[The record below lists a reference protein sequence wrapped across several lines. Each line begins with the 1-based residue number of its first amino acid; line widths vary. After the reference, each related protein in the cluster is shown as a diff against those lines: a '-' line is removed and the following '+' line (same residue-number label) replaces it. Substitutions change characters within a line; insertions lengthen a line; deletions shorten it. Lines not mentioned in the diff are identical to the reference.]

1 MIGGR
6 AMRKMKVIS
15 RWSLVIGL
23 LLIIPTAKAQEVN
36 TLFFLENAPMR
47 HLVNPAFQPVSDGYV
62 NFTPLGYMSLWGG
75 NNSVTMRDLIYTY
88 NGKTITA
95 LHPEG
100 GDRAALLNTFRK
112 STMINTEV
120 TLDLVSFGFRIKD
133 FGYVHVGVMQK
144 IDEAFS
150 LPQDMFRFMLGGGMT
165 DLNGLNHYSLK
176 QLGLQVQSYTE
187 ISGGYSHIINEEW
200 TVGGKLKLLIGQAY
214 AGYRNGDMNIDASID
229 GWRLY
234 GDGSITVAAPLRISE
249 LPNTLDAK
257 SFENFQFDKLYSDL
271 VWQDYLKPSGVG
283 MAVDLGA
290 TYKPHP
296 QVQISLALNDLGFIY
311 WNKGRNYKATI
322 DTTFVGAGEFK
333 YEDYVYNG
341 KFSGD
346 SLWSDVKRHL
356 EDFGKSI
363 HTDQYVDG
371 FARMINMKLNVG
383 VDANFLN
390 NLLGVGIFSKTHLHN
405 GRLYE
410 ELTIG
415 GAVRPCNWFNFALSY
430 SLVNNGKFSNIGAGI
445 SIMPYDGINMTLAMD
460 YIPTCYVPKEQ
471 GSNILLPYKTKG
483 VNLAL
488 GFSIVWGTN
497 KKKDADKDGIF
508 DQLDVCP
515 NTPHNVKVDQ
525 LGCPID
531 SDGDGVPDYLDQC
544 PGTPSAAYGFIDTLG
559 CPLDNDSDG
568 VYDYMDLCP
577 QTLPEARKFVDEHG
591 CDLDSDGDGVPD
603 YRDSCPNTPIE
614 ARGFVDIYGCELD
627 TDSDGVYDYRDSCPN
642 TPIEARGF
650 VDEWGCEL
658 DSDGDSIPDWKDR
671 CPNTPAQARGFVDEW
686 GCELDDDGDG
696 VPNWKDECPT
706 TAGPAYNK
714 GCPEVKKEIRN
725 LLKKAMQGI
734 QFETGKA
741 VIKKVS
747 FPLMDQIAQKFIE
760 NKNFIIEVQGHT
772 DNVGKADY
780 NKKLSDAR
788 ANAVMK
794 YLVDKG
800 VPQERMSAK
809 GYGMD
814 VPIADNK
821 TKAGRAQNRRVEF
834 AITFEEVKIETELQ
848 HIDSALYKQHLQE
861 LEQKRL
867 DSIRQDSI
875 KNAQAQPQPE
885 QAAVPQ
891 TVQQPAGEAAKQ

>member
-1 MIGGR
+1 MK
-6 AMRKMKVIS
+6 KMLKHFAVRS
-15 RWSLVIGL
+15 WTAVAVGL
-23 LLIIPTAKAQEVN
+23 LCMVSVSKAQEVN

-47 HLVNPAFQPVSDGYV
+47 HIVNPAFQPVSDGYV

-75 NNSVTMRDLIYTY
+75 NNSLTMRDLIYTY
-88 NGKTITA
+88 NNQTITA

-112 STMINTEV
+112 ATMWNTDL

-133 FGYVHVGVMQK
+133 FGYVHFNVMEK
-144 IDEAFS
+144 IDAGVAM
-150 LPQDMFRFMLGGGMT
+150 PQDLFRFMLGGGMT
-165 DLNGLNHYSLK
+165 NLTGLNHYSLK
-176 QLGLQVQSYTE
+176 QFGIQAQAYTE
-187 ISGGYSHIINEEW
+187 IAGGYSHKINDEW
-200 TVGGKLKLLIGQAY
+200 TVGGKLKILIGQAY
-214 AGYRNGDMNIDASID
+214 VGYRNGDMNIDASPD
-229 GWRLY
+229 AWRIY
-234 GDGSITVAAPLRISE
+234 GDGAVTIAGPMRLSE
-249 LPNTLDAK
+249 LPNRLSYND
-257 SFENFQFDKLYSDL
+257 FQGKDMKLFSDS
-271 VWQDYLKPSGVG
+271 WQEYLKPSGG
-283 MAVDLGA
+283 GLAVDLGA

-311 WNKGRNYKATI
+311 WSKGRKYNATI

-333 YEDYVYNG
+333 YENYVYDG
-341 KFSGD
+341 KFQGD
-346 SLWSDVKRHL
+346 SLWSDVKSHL
-356 EDFGKSI
+356 EDFAKGIK
-363 HTDQYVDG
+363 TDEYVDG
-371 FARMINMKLNVG
+371 FARMVNMKLNIG

-390 NLLGVGIFSKTHLHN
+390 NLLGVGIFSRTHLHN

-410 ELTIG
+410 ELTLG

-445 SIMPYDGINMTLAMD
+445 SIMPYDGINMTIAMD
-460 YIPTCYVPKEQ
+460 YIPTSYVPLEK
-471 GSNILLPYKTKG
+471 GGKIAVPYKTKG

-497 KKKDADKDGIF
+497 KKRDTDKDGIL
-508 DQLDVCP
+508 DPLDVCP
-515 NTPHNVKVDQ
+515 NTPQNVKVDK
-525 LGCPID
+525 LGCPLD

-544 PGTPSAAYGFIDTLG
+544 PGTPSAAYGFIDSVG

-568 VYDYMDLCP
+568 VYDYLDLCP
-577 QTLPEARKFVDEHG
+577 QTLPEARGFVDEHG

-614 ARGFVDIYGCELD
+614 ARGFVDQFGCELD
-627 TDSDGVYDYRDSCPN
+627 TDSDGVYDWRDSCPN
-642 TPIEARGF
+642 TVPEARGF
-650 VDEWGCEL
+650 VDEFGCEL
-658 DSDGDSIPDWKDR
+658 DTDGDSVPDWKDR
-671 CPNTPAQARGFVDEW
+671 CPNTPKEARGFVDEY
-686 GCELDDDGDG
+686 GCEKDDDGDG

-706 TAGPAYNK
+706 VAGPAYNK

-734 QFETGKA
+734 QFENNKA

-747 FPLMDQIAQKFIE
+747 FPLLDKIAQTFID

-780 NKKLSDAR
+780 NMKLSDAR

-794 YLVDKG
+794 YLIDKG
-800 VPQERMSAK
+800 VPQERISAK
-809 GYGMD
+809 GYGLER
-814 VPIADNK
+814 PIADNK

-834 AITFEEVKIETELQ
+834 DITFEEVKIETELQ

-875 KNAQAQPQPE
+875 KNAQQQPAPQ
-885 QAAVPQ
+885 QAEAPQ
-891 TVQQPAGEAAKQ
+891 TVTTPAGEAAKQ